1 LTDCNGKRAKRDGRM
16 RFADCGCRKC
26 GELAACRGTSV
37 SIRTLIHATNHNKEC
52 IMKKILTIG
61 LSLVFALMT
70 AACSSTAT
78 SRGTGETF
86 DDAGITAKV
95 KTQIAR
101 DDGVGRAAAINVDT
115 YRGVVSLAGFVD
127 NAKQADAAVKA
138 ARSVEGVKS
147 VKNNLQ
153 IKPSK

>member
-1 LTDCNGKRAKRDGRM
+1 
-16 RFADCGCRKC
+16 
-26 GELAACRGTSV
+26 
-37 SIRTLIHATNHNKEC
+37 
-52 IMKKILTIG
+52 MKKILTIC
-61 LSLVFALMT
+61 LTLAFALMT

-86 DDAGITAKV
+86 DDASITAKV

-101 DDGVGRAAAINVDT
+101 DDGVGQAAAINVDT

-127 NAKQADAAVKA
+127 NSKQADAAVKA
-138 ARSVEGVKS
+138 ARSVEGVKQ

-153 IKPSK
+153 IKPSGK

>member
-1 LTDCNGKRAKRDGRM
+1 
-16 RFADCGCRKC
+16 
-26 GELAACRGTSV
+26 
-37 SIRTLIHATNHNKEC
+37 
-52 IMKKILTIG
+52 MKKILTIG